1 MKGKLTI
8 PVNREGKE
16 LLTRGTVGFALEL
29 YQRNIRD
36 YIGEEIPPHWH
47 GELEAFV
54 LDEGKVKLTLLERE
68 YELAAG
74 DAYFLNANVMHGLV
88 CVGDG
93 DCRYRSMV
101 FDAEIVAGA
110 PGSVFDLEYV
120 QPYLAGGAPVW
131 VLARSNRVG
140 DGIGVGI
147 GVGEDERNIELA
159 FEAFD
164 QAFIATSERAFGYE
178 FEVRHALSRLL
189 LSASKGESGSTR
201 RVVTVQELR
210 LKEMLSWIH
219 EHYSEAIQVIDL
231 AAVAGISVRECQRYF
246 AKFLQQTPSQYLMD
260 FRLRAAADLL
270 VTTDWT
276 MTEIGLACGFKS
288 SSYFAKMFR
297 ERTGV
302 SPREYRRGNAGG

>member
-1 MKGKLTI
+1 MKEKLTI

-16 LLTRGTVGFALEL
+16 LLTRGRVGFALEL

-47 GELEAFV
+47 GELEVFV
-54 LDEGKVKLTLLERE
+54 LDEGKVKLTLLGRE
-68 YELAAG
+68 YELVAG

-101 FDAEIVAGA
+101 FEAEIVAGA

-120 QPYLAGGAPVW
+120 QPYLTEGMPVW
-131 VLARSNRVG
+131 VLARSNRFV
-140 DGIGVGI
+140 DEIGAGR
-147 GVGEDERNIELA
+147 DQRNIVPA
-159 FEAFD
+159 IEAFD
-164 QAFIATSERAFGYE
+164 QAFKATRERAFGYE

-189 LSASKGESGSTR
+189 LSASKSKTGSAR
-201 RVVTVQELR
+201 RVVTVQEMR
-210 LKEMLSWIH
+210 LKEMLSWIQ

-246 AKFLQQTPSQYLMD
+246 AKFLQQSPSKYLMN

-270 VTTDWT
+270 MTTDWT
-276 MTEIGLACGFKS
+276 MTEISLACGFKS
-288 SSYFAKMFR
+288 SSYFAKIFR
-297 ERTGV
+297 ERTGA
-302 SPREYRRGNAGG
+302 SPREYRRGNIGD